1 MFSIEC
7 VLSVWNVSLLDRICS
22 FGSCVLRHGD
32 KLAKKKSSSK
42 KNYTVNAR
50 VIAFEI
56 FYK

>member
-1 MFSIEC
+1 
-7 VLSVWNVSLLDRICS
+7 VSLLDRICS

-32 KLAKKKSSSK
+32 KPAKTKSSSK